1 MNLSDRDML
10 MDLLLDTKFISTGYH
25 HAVLESATDRVR
37 NVLTQIHSD
46 ELASH
51 QIVFDLM
58 KNRGYYQVEPASG
71 GRSAW
76 QQAGMQGMAANLAM
90 GTTMGTAM
98 NMGPAPGG
106 GMGTMGPALGGGMG
120 TGPTWMG
127 QQSLNPYTMGQSMP
141 PIQPGQQ

>member
-10 MDLLLDTKFISTGYH
+10 MDLLIDTKYISTGYH

-71 GRSAW
+71 GIPAW
-76 QQAGMQGMAANLAM
+76 QQAGMRGMAANQA
-90 GTTMGTAM
+90 MGTAM
-98 NMGPAPGG
+98 NMGPVAGG
-106 GMGTMGPALGGGMG
+106 GMGAMGPALGGGMG
-120 TGPTWMG
+120 TGPSWMG
-127 QQSLNPYTMGQSMP
+127 QQNLNPYTIGQSMP

>member
-1 MNLSDRDML
+1 MNLNDRDML
-10 MDLLLDTKFISTGYH
+10 MDLLFDTKSISTGYN

-51 QIVFDLM
+51 RVVFDLM

-71 GRSAW
+71 GIPAW
-76 QQAGMQGMAANLAM
+76 QQAGMQGMAANQAM
-90 GTTMGTAM
+90 GNSM
-98 NMGPAPGG
+98 NMGPAAGG
-106 GMGTMGPALGGGMG
+106 VMGAMGSAALGGGMG
-120 TGPTWMG
+120 TGPSWMG

-141 PIQPGQQ
+141 LIQPGQQ